1 MMIREPSEERGSFR
15 SIPRDDK
22 RVDTVSGSF
31 PIRTGSKVNLQES
44 AKTLEQQQSEA
55 LVMISGSMT
64 KFPAAPRHGSML
76 SSLKAQYRKLR
87 TFKGTIR
94 ALINLKRSP
103 LLNTVKTTTPAIPSL
118 NDDQRS
124 AVLEVPRISATAA
137 STVQTQV
144 HKLVADGHV
153 VAEIDSTLGTEVAY
167 RQQGNLDLYTKDN
180 LAKRVSLQQHPHMI
194 ALTQR
199 LWNCALRNGD
209 KKLTFPDYETYML
222 CLHRLILPEF
232 DIGASKELIRDDW
245 KRDSGE
251 QNYLDYPFF
260 HLSMFELVDLWTDTV
275 DPDDYVSLLY
285 CITHCLTYLLD
296 ERHVQ
301 KSLEDVSNV
310 DILEKSKGVSL
321 DDIKQDL
328 QRELASD
335 AFAYYRDQI
344 KLATKTTQNAE
355 QGHTSSR
362 RQSQSKQRGNE
373 SLLRTQS
380 RGSNELSSPR
390 RQSHSQQGDSRRSS
404 RGANESSNLRRQSLS
419 QQGGNES
426 SSRSQS
432 REGKRSSSRS
442 EEKDET
448 VMKNLESTP
457 QHRRSRSG
465 SGAFGQNISRRK
477 FSVQVNTNALNLT
490 ADTSGINAGPSPL
503 TALNYPV
510 SSLRKQTGLQ
520 RATSPNA
527 FSRGGGVV
535 LNIGMMEGM
544 MISKSIADGKS
555 GVAVST
561 SGMAA
566 FPRRRSRSVSNSSQ
580 HRRDQIMQAVSGK
593 VDSPREP
600 SQSSGL
606 HVSHIEASGSTL
618 RTGIQDPNAPGYLL
632 IPGAAGSGKSRE
644 PFTVRAAAVAEAAAN
659 MAMAAA
665 PMNARQT
672 FSAQHT
678 LHQLQQHTSQFDSDG
693 SVPAKNISPN
703 FYTNNSSLTAP
714 LITIVSSK
722 APTPREA
729 PSINKKQFFVMMS
742 EIETSGLLWWDEELA
757 QPSVS
762 FRTAFFPA
770 LLCVCD
776 PQSLPSELSRD
787 ELRVVTQFC
796 ISSNAHQSD
805 LVTKED
811 FRRFIAR
818 FGPLELSLSKLVA
831 CFCVN
836 RELVPWFHGEIGRDE
851 AESVLSTRERS
862 DGAFLVRF
870 SESHPT
876 KFTLTYLKVHSAS
889 SNTPGRRELK
899 NCLVNNLG
907 MTGYALTEAVRR
919 GGAGSSVRQRTYPSI
934 GAFIQSSSGR
944 LKYGVASEFSATCNQ
959 ELAMVRAMQDQQS
972 DSYAAFSTESLG
984 NPEPPANAVAMLF
997 SRTPPSQS
1005 SFLNMPPFNTNTS
1018 NTSGATSDSYTSFTL
1033 DSLAPPTVH
1042 RVEIPANAPP
1052 SCQYEDKKLGHGNW
1066 SDGNVASASGSFT
1079 SSDYGSFASFAQQLQ
1094 PEEEAQPTAAQGS
1107 RSTDSPLHHLH
1118 RPPAAVFDEYASF
1131 ANLASTYPHE
1141 SAARAQEA
1149 TTFSRSPPS
1158 TIQSGFA
1165 NTGAYGSFA
1174 SVAVSKPTAASV
1186 NPPDSGNPREHAAT
1200 DDYGSFASLADELE
1214 DKRPQWEQ
1222 TLGLP
1227 PPPMVKK
1234 SSFDTTKASSTDVY
1248 GDFAALS
1255 LAGNGAS
1262 THKGQ
1267 TPAPKSLPAAPNSDV
1282 YGSFDPTA
1290 SSPATKTTPTT
1301 SALDELNVGMEFYKQ
1316 KRLDDALLRFM
1327 LAQEMARATGDQV
1340 VEARALGNLGT
1351 VYLDKKNPHQA
1362 VRCYQHCLD
1371 ITRAIEDTKRERT
1384 ILNNLVLALV
1394 ASEDFERALACCQ
1407 VQLETTTNAINRSK
1421 IISRMSLLREK
1432 MARQTTS

>member
-103 LLNTVKTTTPAIPSL
+103 LLNTVKTTTPAVPSL

-275 DPDDYVSLLY
+275 DPDD
-285 CITHCLTYLLD
+285 
-296 ERHVQ
+296 
-301 KSLEDVSNV
+301 
-310 DILEKSKGVSL
+310 
-321 DDIKQDL
+321 
-328 QRELASD
+328 
-335 AFAYYRDQI
+335 
-344 KLATKTTQNAE
+344 
-355 QGHTSSR
+355 
-362 RQSQSKQRGNE
+362 
-373 SLLRTQS
+373 
-380 RGSNELSSPR
+380 
-390 RQSHSQQGDSRRSS
+390 
-404 RGANESSNLRRQSLS
+404 
-419 QQGGNES
+419 
-426 SSRSQS
+426 
-432 REGKRSSSRS
+432 
-442 EEKDET
+442 
-448 VMKNLESTP
+448 
-457 QHRRSRSG
+457 
-465 SGAFGQNISRRK
+465 
-477 FSVQVNTNALNLT
+477 
-490 ADTSGINAGPSPL
+490 
-503 TALNYPV
+503 
-510 SSLRKQTGLQ
+510 
-520 RATSPNA
+520 
-527 FSRGGGVV
+527 
-535 LNIGMMEGM
+535 
-544 MISKSIADGKS
+544 
-555 GVAVST
+555 
-561 SGMAA
+561 
-566 FPRRRSRSVSNSSQ
+566 
-580 HRRDQIMQAVSGK
+580 
-593 VDSPREP
+593 
-600 SQSSGL
+600 
-606 HVSHIEASGSTL
+606 
-618 RTGIQDPNAPGYLL
+618 
-632 IPGAAGSGKSRE
+632 
-644 PFTVRAAAVAEAAAN
+644 
-659 MAMAAA
+659 
-665 PMNARQT
+665 
-672 FSAQHT
+672 
-678 LHQLQQHTSQFDSDG
+678 
-693 SVPAKNISPN
+693 
-703 FYTNNSSLTAP
+703 
-714 LITIVSSK
+714 
-722 APTPREA
+722 
-729 PSINKKQFFVMMS
+729 
-742 EIETSGLLWWDEELA
+742 
-757 QPSVS
+757 
-762 FRTAFFPA
+762 
-770 LLCVCD
+770 
-776 PQSLPSELSRD
+776 
-787 ELRVVTQFC
+787 
-796 ISSNAHQSD
+796 
-805 LVTKED
+805 

-934 GAFIQSSSGR
+934 GAFIQSGSGR

-984 NPEPPANAVAMLF
+984 NPEPPANAAAMLF

-1018 NTSGATSDSYTSFTL
+1018 NTSGAISDSYTSFTL

-1066 SDGNVASASGSFT
+1066 SDGNVASASGPFASG
-1079 SSDYGSFASFAQQLQ
+1079 DYGSFASFAQQLQ

-1118 RPPAAVFDEYASF
+1118 RPPAAVSDEYASF

-1222 TLGLP
+1222 TLGPP

-1234 SSFDTTKASSTDVY
+1234 SSFDTTKASSSTDVY

-1267 TPAPKSLPAAPNSDV
+1267 APAAPNSDV

-1351 VYLDKKNPHQA
+1351 VYLDKKNSHQA